1 MDLITVI
8 VPVYKTERFLNRCV
22 RSIVCQTYQNLE
34 ILLID
39 DGSPDQCPELCE
51 NWAEKDSRIKVIHQ
65 TNRGISAARNIGL
78 ENASGNYI
86 LMVDSDD
93 YLYNRMIEVM
103 YSYLLDENAD
113 LAICDFQKGM
123 EESFEFIYNRE
134 HWYEVITGEIALYR
148 IYEGNDK
155 ALQYI
160 APWGKL
166 YKKELFDNVKYPE
179 GKIFEDIFVTHQL
192 LYRCKKNCCNSPEAY
207 LLFSE
212 CKQYYE

>member
-103 YSYLLDENAD
+103 YSYLLDENH
-113 LAICDFQKGM
+113 I
-123 EESFEFIYNRE
+123 
-134 HWYEVITGEIALYR
+134 
-148 IYEGNDK
+148 
-155 ALQYI
+155 
-160 APWGKL
+160 
-166 YKKELFDNVKYPE
+166 
-179 GKIFEDIFVTHQL
+179 
-192 LYRCKKNCCNSPEAY
+192 
-207 LLFSE
+207 
-212 CKQYYE
+212 